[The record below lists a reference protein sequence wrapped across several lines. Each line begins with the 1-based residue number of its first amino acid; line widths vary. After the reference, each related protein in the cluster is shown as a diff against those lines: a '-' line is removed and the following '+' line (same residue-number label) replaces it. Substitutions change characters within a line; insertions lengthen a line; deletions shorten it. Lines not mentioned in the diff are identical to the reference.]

1 MYFDAS
7 PFDLRSTAFDELD
20 IFIAYT
26 LTYTL
31 TDKIMTTEES
41 NITIYDPLTAGNK
54 VSIDADTKTETNV
67 VVDKVSIEDEIEKLQ
82 NKKK

>member
-1 MYFDAS
+1 
-7 PFDLRSTAFDELD
+7 
-20 IFIAYT
+20 
-26 LTYTL
+26 
-31 TDKIMTTEES
+31 MTTEES